1 MNKQEKKN
9 AFLVEEKNY
18 SNIVYRRLRDIP
30 DYSEEAIKNKLFF
43 YIKLEN
49 YFNDRSDAFIRC
61 TEKQFYDYRN
71 VKRNFDRQEQS
82 YNEHIGNYCIS
93 MDKEYEEKNGEVTII
108 EYEDRSTLSPE
119 DNAHINETI
128 TKAKSLAKDEIDIK
142 IIDCLLSGISSDRE
156 IANVIGLKRSAIQ
169 ERRTRLQKR
178 FKVEMAE
185 YYVGL
190 KDQESRRYS
199 SYVKKKY

>member
-30 DYSEEAIKNKLFF
+30 GYSEEAIKNKLFF
-43 YIKLEN
+43 YIKLES

-71 VKRNFDRQEQS
+71 MKRNFDRQEQS

-142 IIDCLLSGISSDRE
+142 IIDCLLSGISSDSE

-169 ERRTRLQKR
+169 ERRTRLQKS

>member
-71 VKRNFDRQEQS
+71 MKRNFDRQEQS

-93 MDKEYEEKNGEVTII
+93 MDKEYEEKNGEITII
-108 EYEDRSTLSPE
+108 EYEDRSTLSLE
-119 DNAHINETI
+119 DNSHINETI

-142 IIDCLLSGISSDRE
+142 IIDCLLSGISSDSE
-156 IANVIGLKRSAIQ
+156 IANFIGLKRSAIQ

>member
-1 MNKQEKKN
+1 MQMKSKKN
-9 AFLVEEKNY
+9 QVQEEQYGN
-18 SNIVYRRLRDIP
+18 VAYRRLRDIP
-30 DYSEEAIKNKLFF
+30 GYSKEAVQNKQFI
-43 YIKLEN
+43 YIKIEN

-71 VKRNFDRQEQS
+71 MKRNFDRLEQS
-82 YNEHIGNYCIS
+82 YNKHIGNYCIS
-93 MDKEYEEKNGEVTII
+93 MDKEYEDKNGEVTII

-169 ERRTRLQKR
+169 ERRTRFQKH